1 MLNLTDGK
9 RKALIRLSNDNNII
23 SAIAI
28 DQRGSIKKMMNK
40 ENPEKVSYEEISGF
54 KEIVSENLTKYSSA
68 ILLDTEYGLKAAK
81 LRSEESGLLLAYEES
96 GYNPKEEGR
105 IPKLEKNL
113 SVKRLKE
120 YGADAIKILIYYNI
134 DDEDYINDEKK
145 AFVERVG
152 NECRGENIPFFME
165 IITYDNNI
173 KDSKSREFAKL
184 KPRKVIES
192 VKIFNDKRY
201 GIDVLKLEV
210 PVNME
215 FVEGFTE
222 DYVYTREEA
231 LSYFKEE
238 SDSTNLPFIF
248 LSGGVSA
255 ELFQDTLKF
264 AKRAGS
270 TFNGVLCGRATWADG
285 VGEYSKS
292 YNDGK
297 NWLLNQGR
305 KNMEDLN
312 KVLNETASPWS
323 NKVF

>member
-1 MLNLTDGK
+1 MLNLTDSK

-28 DQRGSIKKMMNK
+28 DQRGSIKKMMNR
-40 ENPEKVSYEEISGF
+40 ENPEKVSYEDISEF
-54 KEIVSENLTKYSSA
+54 KEIVSENLTQYSSA
-68 ILLDTEYGLKAAK
+68 ILLDTEYGLEAAK
-81 LRSEESGLLLAYEES
+81 LRSGESGLLLAYEKT
-96 GYNPKEEGR
+96 GFNPNEKGR

-152 NECRGENIPFFME
+152 NECIGENIPFFME

-184 KPRKVIES
+184 KPRKVIET
-192 VKIFNDKRY
+192 VKIFTDKRY

-215 FVEGFTE
+215 YVEGFSE
-222 DYVYTREEA
+222 DYVYTRKEA
-231 LSYFKEE
+231 LDYFKEQ
-238 SDSTNLPFIF
+238 SDSTDLPFIF

-255 ELFQDTLKF
+255 ELFQDTLRF
-264 AKRAGS
+264 AKKAGS

-292 YNDGK
+292 YDDGK

-312 KVLNETASPWS
+312 KVLNDTASPWS